1 MQRPFCTQNSEKVEE
16 KTVKRTK
23 KTLTK
28 WPVIFL
34 APYFIFYFMFFVYP
48 TLYSFF
54 ISLTDWDTV
63 MGVANRKLI
72 GFANYLRVFTKD
84 KLFFKAMGNT
94 FLFMIIYIPILILG
108 GIALAVLL
116 YKLTKTRRLFQ
127 TINILPYITTP
138 VAIGMIFS
146 FMFDW
151 STGIINNVLMKSGII
166 EEGINWLGG
175 EATARLV
182 VIFLIVWK
190 NLGYYLLI
198 YLAALS
204 TVPEDISE
212 AAMVDGANKWQ
223 VFWKIT
229 FPYLRPITIFLVLT
243 SIISGFQLFD
253 EPYLLFSN
261 INSVLGGPGRSCMT
275 AMMYFFDQT
284 FKSSTKL
291 GYGAAVSYT
300 IFVIILVV
308 SGIVSKIVNKKED

>member
-1 MQRPFCTQNSEKVEE
+1 MNKAKAKRNS
-16 KTVKRTK
+16 
-23 KTLTK
+23 LIK
-28 WPVIFL
+28 WPAIFV
-34 APYFIFYFMFFVYP
+34 APYFISYFLFFIYP

-54 ISLTDWDTV
+54 ISITDWDSV
-63 MGVANRKLI
+63 MGVDNRKII
-72 GFANYLRVFTKD
+72 GFVNYIKVITSD
-84 KLFFKAMGNT
+84 KLFYKAMGNT
-94 FLFMIIYIPILILG
+94 FLLMIIYIPILLIG
-108 GIALAVLL
+108 GVALAVLL
-116 YKLTKTRRLFQ
+116 YRLTKTRRLFQ
-127 TINILPYITTP
+127 TINVLPYITTP

-151 STGIINNVLMKSGII
+151 STGIINTILIKSGIV
-166 EEGINWLGG
+166 EQGINWLGSA
-175 EATARLV
+175 ATARLV

-204 TVPEDISE
+204 TVPEDITE

-223 VFWKIT
+223 TFWKIT
-229 FPYLRPITIFLVLT
+229 FPYLKPITIFLVLT
-243 SIISGFQLFD
+243 SIISGFQLYD

-261 INSVLGGPGRSCMT
+261 MNSALGGPDRSCMT

-300 IFVIILVV
+300 IFVIILIV
-308 SGIVSKIVNKKED
+308 SGIVSKVVKKKED